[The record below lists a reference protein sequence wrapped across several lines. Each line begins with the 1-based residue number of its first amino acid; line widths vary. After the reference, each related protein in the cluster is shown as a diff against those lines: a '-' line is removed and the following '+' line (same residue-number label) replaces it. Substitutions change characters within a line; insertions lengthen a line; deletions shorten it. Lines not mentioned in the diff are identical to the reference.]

1 MKNNYKL
8 HILDLDLRTI
18 DVLTAYTLKELAKLF
33 CVYCQIHQEAS
44 YLMLYNGNE
53 NLTCKPEYFQ
63 WHVHHT
69 AQSMCPSHV
78 PPFLIFSII
87 HSFTVII
94 NSVKDSILL
103 LHPGFSGSSL
113 FAEYPALHGIFN
125 MKISPCYLKKISSA
139 RNLQSEKLQ
148 NALGSVSD

>member
-63 WHVHHT
+63 WRKLCNKV
-69 AQSMCPSHV
+69 
-78 PPFLIFSII
+78 F
-87 HSFTVII
+87 VIERKKKNI
-94 NSVKDSILL
+94 NKD
-103 LHPGFSGSSL
+103 F
-113 FAEYPALHGIFN
+113 E
-125 MKISPCYLKKISSA
+125 C
-139 RNLQSEKLQ
+139 
-148 NALGSVSD
+148 